1 MKVAITTVDGLTLK
15 EMFMSGAALLEQNR
29 QTVDA
34 LNVFPVPD
42 GDTGTNMSQTI
53 MSAMKELGDKAP
65 SGAGDVAAAVA
76 KGALKGARG
85 NSGVILS
92 QILRGFAKSLEG
104 HDLMD
109 AELLTKALQLGADTA
124 YKAVMKPK
132 EGTILTVIRVISEEV
147 ERKAR
152 ATSDLSALMDTV
164 IEQGDA
170 ILRRT
175 PDMLPVLKSAGVVDS
190 GGKGLMVFF
199 AGFRAAMLGEPVDMA
214 VSENK
219 GHEAQ
224 PLPGDFVDDHSKL
237 EEITFAYCTEFIV
250 SHPRPDMK
258 DSEVARLRRRLERIG
273 DSVVVV
279 GDLEI
284 VKVHVHT
291 NEPGKAIQ
299 MALELGELDR
309 IKIDNMLEE
318 FRERKARQEA
328 DEAARAAAEAAAQ
341 AAAEA
346 EAAAQ
351 APVKPFG
358 LVAVAL
364 GEGISEIFTD
374 LGVDRIV
381 DGGQTMN
388 PSTDDLLS
396 AIESTNAEA
405 VFVLPNNSNI
415 ILAAQQAAELTS
427 KKVYVVPTK
436 SVPMGISAA
445 VAFMGDASGDEN
457 FEAMKDA
464 ASNVHTASVTYAIR
478 DTSFDGYDI
487 HEGNVMGLIDNK
499 LSAVGEDVGEVV
511 RQTLTDMVSDDSEL
525 ITIYYGQDIDE
536 GSAEALKQRV
546 ADEFGHCD
554 VSLYMGGQPL
564 YYYIISVE

>member
-1 MKVAITTVDGLTLK
+1 MNLPITTIDGLMLK
-15 EMFMSGAALLEQNR
+15 EMFLSGAALLDKNR

-53 MSAMKELGDKAP
+53 LSAVKELGSRSF
-65 SGAGDVAAAVA
+65 SGAGDVAAAAA

-92 QILRGFAKSLEG
+92 QILRGFSKALDG
-104 HDLMD
+104 ADLMD
-109 AELLTKALQLGADTA
+109 AALLTKALRLGADTA

-132 EGTILTVIRVISEEV
+132 EGTILTVIRVIAEEV
-147 ERKAR
+147 ERESAR
-152 ATSDLSALMDTV
+152 TDDLDALTNII

-175 PDMLPVLKSAGVVDS
+175 PEMLPVLRQAGVVDS

-199 AGFRAAMLGEPVDMA
+199 AGFRAALIGEPIDTA
-214 VSENK
+214 ATT
-219 GHEAQ
+219 EATAPK
-224 PLPGDFVDDHSKL
+224 PLPGDYVDDHSKL
-237 EEITFAYCTEFIV
+237 EEITYAYCTEFIV

-258 DSEVARLRRRLERIG
+258 DTEVARLRKRLERIG
-273 DSVVVV
+273 DCVVVV

-291 NEPGKAIQ
+291 NEPGKALQ
-299 MALELGELDR
+299 MALELGELDS

-318 FRERKARQEA
+318 FRERQAERARQ
-328 DEAARAAAEAAAQ
+328 
-341 AAAEA
+341 AEA
-346 EAAAQ
+346 EAAA
-351 APVKPFG
+351 AAAAEPVKPFG
-358 LVAVAL
+358 MVAVAL
-364 GEGISEIFTD
+364 GEGISTIFHD
-374 LGVDRIV
+374 LGVDKVV

-388 PSTDDLLS
+388 PSTEDLLQAVE
-396 AIESTNAEA
+396 AIRAEE

-415 ILAAQQAAELTS
+415 ILAAQQAAELAS
-427 KKVYVVPTK
+427 KKVWVVPTK

-445 VAFMGDASGDEN
+445 VAFMSDVSGEEN
-457 FEAMKDA
+457 YAAMQEA
-464 ASNVHTASVTYAIR
+464 ASHVHTASITYAVR

-487 HEGNVMGLIDNK
+487 HEGDIMGLIDNK
-499 LSAVGEDVGEVV
+499 LSCVGSDVAEVAKNV
-511 RQTLTDMVSDDSEL
+511 LSDMVTDESEL
-525 ITIYYGQDIDE
+525 ITMFYGEDIRSE
-536 GSAEALKQRV
+536 TAEALQGELQ
-546 ADEFGHCD
+546 ALYGACD
-554 VSLYMGGQPL
+554 ITLYEGGQPL

>member
-1 MKVAITTVDGLTLK
+1 MPIQTIDGLTLK

-29 QTVDA
+29 QAVDA

-42 GDTGTNMSQTI
+42 GDTGTNMTQTI
-53 MSAMKELGDKAP
+53 MSAMKELGMKAP
-65 SGAGDVAAAVA
+65 SGAGDVCAAVA

-104 HDLMD
+104 SDLMD
-109 AELLTKALQLGADTA
+109 AKLLTLALKLGAETA

-147 ERKAR
+147 ERASHDTDDI
-152 ATSDLSALMDTV
+152 AALMDVV
-164 IEQGDA
+164 IEMGDA
-170 ILRRT
+170 ILRQT
-175 PDMLPVLKSAGVVDS
+175 PDMLPVLKQAGVVDS

-199 AGFRAAMLGEPVDMA
+199 TGFRAALLGEPVDTA
-214 VSENK
+214 ETK
-219 GHEAQ
+219 AITTPQ
-224 PLPGDFVDDHSKL
+224 PLPGDYVDDHTVFTSL
-237 EEITFAYCTEFIV
+237 EEITYAYCTEFIV

-273 DSVVVV
+273 DCVVVV

-318 FRERKARQEA
+318 FRERQEKAKADADARAAAEA
-328 DEAARAAAEAAAQ
+328 EARAAAEAAKAN
-341 AAAEA
+341 E
-346 EAAAQ
+346 
-351 APVKPFG
+351 PPKPFG
-358 LVAVAL
+358 MVAVAL
-364 GEGISEIFTD
+364 GEGISAIFTD
-374 LGVDRIV
+374 LGVDKIV

-396 AIESTNAEA
+396 AIDSINAES

-415 ILAAQQAAELTS
+415 ILAAQQAAELTE
-427 KKVYVVPTK
+427 KTVYVVPTK

-445 VAFMGDASGDEN
+445 VAFMGDATGEEN
-457 FEAMKDA
+457 FAAMTEA

-478 DTSFDGYDI
+478 DTSFDGYEI
-487 HEGNVMGLIDNK
+487 HEGNIMGLIDNK
-499 LSAVGEDVGEVV
+499 LSAVGDDVNAIVGE
-511 RQTLTDMVSDDSEL
+511 TLDSMVTDESEL
-525 ITIYYGQDIDE
+525 ITVYYGQDIE
-536 GSAEALKQRV
+536 EEAANKLIGELEEKYP
-546 ADEFGHCD
+546 DCD
-554 VSLYMGGQPL
+554 VSVYKGGQPL